1 MKMERDRPEDM
12 LRRLVEANENWTST
26 TSDIDVKHTDK
37 AYPGS
42 ASEYLDTVE
51 DIVFEATMYLREVD
65 GP

>member
-1 MKMERDRPEDM
+1 M
-12 LRRLVEANENWTST
+12 LRELVQANEDWTN
-26 TSDIDVKHTDK
+26 SDCDTNVKPHET

-42 ASEYLDTVE
+42 TSEYLDKVE